1 MARELY
7 DQMLAGDG
15 PLKALVEAAS
25 ELRTWREGSLA
36 EQEFQDGL
44 HVYGDGM
51 AEAGQGESWSMAA
64 RDGRRALPAEY
75 GGGGRVVMVAR
86 AANGSL
92 YMELVEGDTLLVGG
106 VWLTHGARIPIDEVP
121 TLISGVDADGAPIEL
136 R

>member
-1 MARELY
+1 
-7 DQMLAGDG
+7 
-15 PLKALVEAAS
+15 
-25 ELRTWREGSLA
+25 
-36 EQEFQDGL
+36 
-44 HVYGDGM
+44 M